1 MELVIGKKIKNKE
14 LINLLYRKEILENT
28 IEKTSKAIVLHNDL
42 IKEIELKLKDKSLEP
57 LEKCR
62 LSVELDK
69 EKWEVKT
76 FVTTLKSNTREYEHY
91 LKKRIEEIG
100 KKDLTKDEVNFSE
113 FKDIAKKM
121 ADVELYGSTA
131 QLPDNIEFKEIIKS
145 EQKYIKTLEKLVK
158 ENKKQSKTAKGYELA
173 KLEIE
178 RLDTEIHIQTLTKR
192 LNSRIEYYTDQ
203 FLPTYTKELA
213 EAKEKIDLFYKRG
226 QEIAKL
232 GVDVQISFLLQ
243 KYDEHKSDDEKLWL
257 YYTALRN
264 RVNAIIKEIKTNHKN
279 DKKLMVLTRPI

>member
-1 MELVIGKKIKNKE
+1 MELVKGKNIKNKE

-42 IKEIELKLKDKSLEP
+42 IKAIELKLKDKSLEP
-57 LEKCR
+57 LDKCR

-69 EKWEVKT
+69 EKWEIRT

-91 LKKRIEEIG
+91 IKKRLEEIG
-100 KKDLTKDEVNFSE
+100 KEELTKDDVKFIDLE
-113 FKDIAKKM
+113 KTAKEM
-121 ADVELYGSTA
+121 AKIELYGSTA
-131 QLPDNIEFKEIIKS
+131 QLPDNIEFAEIIKS
-145 EQKYIKTLEKLVK
+145 EQKYIKTLEKLLK

-173 KLEIE
+173 KLEVE

-192 LNSRIEYYTDQ
+192 LNSRIEYYTEQ

-213 EAKEKIDLFYKRG
+213 EAKEKIEVYYKRG

-232 GVDVQISFLLQ
+232 GMDVQISFLLQ
-243 KYDEHKSDDEKLWL
+243 KYEEHKADDEKLWL